1 MIRLGSPKAVGNGM
15 IGATKGNYHLKIT
28 LHELFK

>member
-1 MIRLGSPKAVGNGM
+1 MRLGSPKAVGNGM
-15 IGATKGNYHLKIT
+15 IGATKNNYHLKIS

>member
-15 IGATKGNYHLKIT
+15 IGATKNSYHLKIL
-28 LHELFK
+28 LH